1 MKGAGGVTA
10 CYRESAMN
18 FATTH
23 AKILTDEVKLE
34 RPRDHRFRHA
44 ASIDDQQNLHDKST
58 NAAPAP
64 AAFTNTLGLLSLS
77 VAPAS
82 KTSSLTSCSR
92 LATAP
97 PPRGTAAPR
106 VPVVPLSVTRAE
118 NRAILLERLKKRPA
132 VPQVGPVTPTPAPAP
147 ALSRQ
152 TAMAGVAPSPL
163 TLVAHLS
170 APTSLSPQPM
180 PLTLALSTPVAER
193 LASAAPPDIAV
204 RIAEEPEAAAKDCAS
219 NPMSEMPGEGMDQE
233 AVDHKTNNLDDIDD
247 GDDDNLPRIRSPVP
261 KPKKM
266 RRDRTGLSPGA
277 AQKAVVPAKRAR
289 SGPASASAP
298 TPSASAVRR
307 RRSPLGRRWRWARG
321 GRKGR

>member
-1 MKGAGGVTA
+1 MGIGSIQDITARRAMKTSENVEHTMKAVVKRVEHYINQNMKGAGGVTA

-180 PLTLALSTPVAER
+180 PLTLALSTPVAE
-193 LASAAPPDIAV
+193 SAWPVRCPP
-204 RIAEEPEAAAKDCAS
+204 
-219 NPMSEMPGEGMDQE
+219 
-233 AVDHKTNNLDDIDD
+233 T
-247 GDDDNLPRIRSPVP
+247 
-261 KPKKM
+261 
-266 RRDRTGLSPGA
+266 
-277 AQKAVVPAKRAR
+277 
-289 SGPASASAP
+289 
-298 TPSASAVRR
+298 
-307 RRSPLGRRWRWARG
+307 
-321 GRKGR
+321 